1 MILGA
6 WRRRLALAD
15 TAVDR
20 NYGLELGDVVVVAAA
35 AVAVVGVDVAAA
47 RDIILACIRGLS

>member
-6 WRRRLALAD
+6 LRGRLALAD

-20 NYGLELGDVVVVAAA
+20 NYGLELGDVVVVAA
-35 AVAVVGVDVAAA
+35 VVVVGVDVAAA
-47 RDIILACIRGLS
+47 RDIIRACIRG